1 MVKISTMSK
10 NQFSFLFM
18 LFFFCSG
25 AIAQQTEAAKPYSI
39 VIKGGHI
46 IDPKN
51 NMDALMDIAIKDG
64 KIVAIAK
71 NIDGSQATQLVN
83 AKGMFITPG
92 LIDLH
97 VHFFWGQDGSG
108 YMNARAGL
116 PADGFT
122 FPAGVTTAVDA
133 GSPGW
138 KSFELYKKQTIDQSQ
153 TRVLAM
159 LNIVSEGMD
168 SRNESDIE
176 HMDPTSTADMA
187 KKYPEHIVG
196 VKLAHFSGRGNLAH
210 SWIPTDR
217 TIEAGK
223 LANIPIM
230 VDFGSATPY
239 LPLDSL
245 FNVKFRP
252 GDIYTHAFGGNPEV
266 GLTSQS
272 GRESIVDIS
281 TKKVK
286 EYAIK
291 AQKRGVIFDVGFGGS
306 SFLFSQGIPAIKSGF
321 YPNSISTDLHTGSM
335 NNAMK
340 NMPNIMS
347 LFMAMGMPFKE
358 VIKASTWNPAQ
369 QIKRPELGNL
379 SIGSGADIAIFTLR
393 KGNFG
398 YYARDGKIAGK
409 ERLET
414 EMTIRAGRIVY
425 NLNAIAEPNVIQAPP
440 RQRPAN
446 APQRTGNTP

>member
-1 MVKISTMSK
+1 
-10 NQFSFLFM
+10 M
-18 LFFFCSG
+18 LIFVCIG
-25 AIAQQTEAAKPYSI
+25 AVAQQTGTVKPYSI
-39 VIKGGHI
+39 VIKGGHV

-51 NMDALMDIAIKDG
+51 GIDGLMDIAVKDG
-64 KIVAIAK
+64 KIAAIAK
-71 NIDGSQATQLVN
+71 SIDATQATQWVN
-83 AKGMFITPG
+83 AKGMYVTPG

-97 VHFFWGQDGSG
+97 VHFFWGHDGSS
-108 YMNARAGL
+108 YMNAPSSL
-116 PADGFT
+116 PPDGFT
-122 FPAGVTTAVDA
+122 FPAGVTTVVDA

-138 KSFELYKKQTIDQSQ
+138 KTFELYKKQTIDQSQ

-159 LNIVSEGMD
+159 LNIVGQGMAGGQF
-168 SRNESDIE
+168 ESNIDE
-176 HMDPTSTADMA
+176 MDPEKTADMA
-187 KKYPEHIVG
+187 KKYPQHVVG
-196 VKLAHFSGRGNLAH
+196 VKLAHFSGQGQYAH
-210 SWIPTDR
+210 TWIPVDR
-217 TIEAGK
+217 AIEAGK

-230 VDFGSATPY
+230 VDFGSANPY

-252 GDIYTHAFGGNPEV
+252 GDMYTHAFGGNPEV

-272 GRESIVDIS
+272 GRESIVNVA

-286 EYAIK
+286 DYAVR

-379 SIGSGADIAIFTLR
+379 SVGSEADVAIFTLR

-398 YYARDGKIAGK
+398 FYARDGKIAGK
-409 ERLET
+409 DRLET

-446 APQRTGNTP
+446 DSQRPGNTP

>member
-1 MVKISTMSK
+1 MKVK
-10 NQFSFLFM
+10 Q
-18 LFFFCSG
+18 LFFFSTLFLLFTDVF
-25 AIAQQTEAAKPYSI
+25 AQEIGPAKPYNI

-51 NMDALMDIAIKDG
+51 NVDEVMDIAIKDG
-64 KIVAIAK
+64 KIAAIAK
-71 NIDGSQATQLVN
+71 SIDGSQGTQLVN

-122 FPAGVTTAVDA
+122 FPAGVTTVVDA

-176 HMDPTSTADMA
+176 HMDPKSTADMA

-196 VKLAHFSGRGNLAH
+196 VKLAHFSGRGPLAH
-210 SWIPTDR
+210 TWIPTDR
-217 TIEAGK
+217 ALEAGR

-230 VDFGSATPY
+230 VDFGSANPY

-252 GDIYTHAFGGNPEV
+252 GDMYTHAFGGNPEV
-266 GLTSQS
+266 GLTTQS

-286 EYAIK
+286 EYVIR
-291 AQKRGVIFDVGFGGS
+291 AQKRGVIFDIGFGGS

-358 VIKASTWNPAQ
+358 VVKASTWNPAQ

-379 SIGSGADIAIFTLR
+379 SVGSEADIALFTLR

-398 YYARDGKIAGK
+398 FYARDGRIAGK
-409 ERLET
+409 NRLET

-425 NLNAIAEPNVIQAPP
+425 NLNAIAEPNLLPDGP

-446 APQRTGNTP
+446 APQNP

>member
-1 MVKISTMSK
+1 MNLKQIF
-10 NQFSFLFM
+10 FSSMLLFV
-18 LFFFCSG
+18 CSG
-25 AIAQQTEAAKPYSI
+25 AIAQPAAANKPYSI

-51 NMDALMDIAIKDG
+51 NVDAVMDIAVKDG
-64 KIVAIAK
+64 KIAAIAK
-71 NIDGSQATQLVN
+71 SIDGAQATQVVN
-83 AKGMFITPG
+83 AKGMYITPG
-92 LIDLH
+92 LVDLH
-97 VHFFWGQDGSG
+97 VHFFWGHDGSS
-108 YMNARAGL
+108 YMNAPSGL

-138 KSFELYKKQTIDQSQ
+138 KNFELYKKQTIDRSQ
-153 TRVLAM
+153 TRVLAL
-159 LNIVSEGMD
+159 LNIVGQGMAGGLYEND
-168 SRNESDIE
+168 INE
-176 HMDPTSTADMA
+176 MDPQKTAEMA
-187 KKYPEHIVG
+187 KKYPEHVVG
-196 VKLAHFSGRGNLAH
+196 VKLAHFSGRGPLAH
-210 SWIPTDR
+210 SWIPVDR
-217 TIEAGK
+217 AIEAGK

-230 VDFGSATPY
+230 VDFGSATPF

-252 GDIYTHAFGGNPEV
+252 GDMYTHAFGGNPEV
-266 GLTSQS
+266 GLTTQN
-272 GRESIVDIS
+272 GRESIVDVS
-281 TKKVK
+281 AKKLK
-286 EYAIK
+286 DYAFT

-306 SFLFSQGIPAIKSGF
+306 SFLFSQGIPAIKAGF

-340 NMPNIMS
+340 SMPNIMS

-379 SIGSGADIAIFTLR
+379 SVGSEADIAIFTLR

-398 YYARDGKIAGK
+398 FYARDGKISGK

-425 NLNAIAEPNVIQAPP
+425 NLNAIAEPNVLAPAP
-440 RQRPAN
+440 RPRPAT
-446 APQRTGNTP
+446 AP

>member
-1 MVKISTMSK
+1 
-10 NQFSFLFM
+10 M
-18 LFFFCSG
+18 LFILCSG
-25 AIAQQTEAAKPYSI
+25 AIAQQSESEKPYSI
-39 VIKGGHI
+39 VIKGGHV

-51 NMDALMDIAIKDG
+51 NLDAVMDIAIKDG
-64 KIVAIAK
+64 KIAAIAK
-71 NIDGSQATQLVN
+71 TIDGTQGAQLVN
-83 AKGMFITPG
+83 AKGMYITPG

-122 FPAGVTTAVDA
+122 FPAGVTTVVDA

-176 HMDPTSTADMA
+176 HMDPKSTAEMA

-196 VKLAHFSGRGNLAH
+196 VKLAHFSGRGPLAH
-210 SWIPTDR
+210 SWIPTDLAL
-217 TIEAGK
+217 EAGK

-252 GDIYTHAFGGNPEV
+252 GDMYTHAFGGNPEV

-272 GRESIVDIS
+272 GRESIVDVS

-286 EYAIK
+286 EYAVR

-379 SIGSGADIAIFTLR
+379 SIGSEADVAIFTLR
-393 KGNFG
+393 KGKFG
-398 YYARDGKIAGK
+398 YYARDGKISGK
-409 ERLET
+409 DRLET
-414 EMTIRAGRIVY
+414 EMTIRAGKIVY
-425 NLNAIAEPNVIQAPP
+425 NLNAIAEPNIIQAPP
-440 RQRPAN
+440 RPRPAN
-446 APQRTGNTP
+446 TPSNP

>member
-1 MVKISTMSK
+1 
-10 NQFSFLFM
+10 M
-18 LFFFCSG
+18 LLMLCSG
-25 AIAQQTEAAKPYSI
+25 AIAQQAESTKPYSI

-51 NMDALMDIAIKDG
+51 NVDAVMDIAVKDG
-64 KIVAIAK
+64 KIAAIAK
-71 NIDGSQATQLVN
+71 SIDGTQGTQVVN
-83 AKGMFITPG
+83 AKGMYITPG

-97 VHFFWGQDGSG
+97 VHFFWGHDGSS
-108 YMNARAGL
+108 YMNAPSSL

-122 FPAGVTTAVDA
+122 FPAGVTTVVDA

-138 KSFELYKKQTIDQSQ
+138 KTFELYKKQTIDRSQ

-159 LNIVSEGMD
+159 LNIVGQGMAGGQY
-168 SRNESDIE
+168 ESNIDE
-176 HMDPTSTADMA
+176 MDPQKTAEMA
-187 KKYPEHIVG
+187 KKYPEHVVG
-196 VKLAHFSGRGNLAH
+196 VKLAHFSGRGPLAH
-210 SWIPTDR
+210 TWIPVDR
-217 TIEAGK
+217 AIEAGK

-230 VDFGSATPY
+230 VDFGSANPY

-252 GDIYTHAFGGNPEV
+252 GDMYTHAFGGDPQV
-266 GLTSQS
+266 GLTTQS
-272 GRESIVDIS
+272 GRESIVDVS
-281 TKKVK
+281 VKKLK
-286 EYAIK
+286 DYAVK

-347 LFMAMGMPFKE
+347 IFMAMGMPFKE

-379 SIGSGADIAIFTLR
+379 SVGSEADIAIFTVR

-398 YYARDGKIAGK
+398 FYARDGKIAGK

-414 EMTIRAGRIVY
+414 EMTIRGGRIVY

-446 APQRTGNTP
+446 TPPRTTP

>member
-1 MVKISTMSK
+1 MNRK
-10 NQFSFLFM
+10 QL
-18 LFFFCSG
+18 LFFSALFLICSG
-25 AIAQQTEAAKPYSI
+25 AVAQQAESAKPYSI

-51 NMDALMDIAIKDG
+51 NVDAIMDIAIKDG
-64 KIVAIAK
+64 KIAAIAK
-71 NIDGSQATQLVN
+71 NIDGSQGTQLVN
-83 AKGMFITPG
+83 AKGMYVTPG
-92 LIDLH
+92 LVDLH
-97 VHFFWGQDGSG
+97 VHFFWGHDGSG
-108 YMNARAGL
+108 YMNAKAGL

-122 FPAGVTTAVDA
+122 FPAGVTTVVDA

-138 KSFELYKKQTIDQSQ
+138 KSFELYKKQTIDPSQ

-176 HMDPTSTADMA
+176 HMDPKSTADMA
-187 KKYPEHIVG
+187 KKYPQHVVG
-196 VKLAHFSGRGNLAH
+196 VKLAHFSGRGPLAH
-210 SWIPTDR
+210 SWIPVDR
-217 TIEAGK
+217 AIEAGK

-230 VDFGSATPY
+230 VDFGSANPY

-245 FNVKFRP
+245 FNVKFRV
-252 GDIYTHAFGGNPEV
+252 GDMYTHAFGGNPEV
-266 GLTSQS
+266 GLTTQS

-291 AQKRGVIFDVGFGGS
+291 AQKRGVIFDIGFGGS

-340 NMPNIMS
+340 SMPNIMS

-379 SIGSGADIAIFTLR
+379 SVGTEADIAIFTLR

-398 YYARDGKIAGK
+398 FYARDGKIAGK

-425 NLNAIAEPNVIQAPP
+425 NLNAIAEPNVLPTPP
-440 RQRPAN
+440 
-446 APQRTGNTP
+446 RTGNTPR

>member
-1 MVKISTMSK
+1 MKQK
-10 NQFSFLFM
+10 QL
-18 LFFFCSG
+18 LFFSMLIFFCLG
-25 AIAQQTEAAKPYSI
+25 AVAQQNEAVKPYSI
-39 VIKGGHI
+39 VIKGGHV

-51 NMDALMDIAIKDG
+51 GIDGLMDIAIKDG
-64 KIVAIAK
+64 KIAAISK
-71 NIDGSQATQLVN
+71 NIDGSQGTQLVN

-97 VHFFWGQDGSG
+97 VHFYWGHDGTS
-108 YMNARAGL
+108 YMNAPSSL
-116 PADGFT
+116 SPDGFT
-122 FPAGVTTAVDA
+122 FPAGVTTVVDA

-138 KSFELYKKQTIDQSQ
+138 KTFETYKKQTIDQSQ

-159 LNIVSEGMD
+159 LNIVGQGMAGG
-168 SRNESDIE
+168 RYESNIE
-176 HMDPTSTADMA
+176 EMDPQKTAEMA
-187 KKYPEHIVG
+187 KKYPQHVVG
-196 VKLAHFSGRGNLAH
+196 VKLAHFSGQGQYAH
-210 SWIPTDR
+210 TWIPVDR
-217 TIEAGK
+217 AIEAGK

-230 VDFGSATPY
+230 VDFGSANPY

-252 GDIYTHAFGGNPEV
+252 GDMYTHAFGGDPQV
-266 GLTSQS
+266 GLTTQS
-272 GRESIVDIS
+272 GRESIVNVA

-286 EYAIK
+286 DYAVR

-379 SIGSGADIAIFTLR
+379 SVGSEADVAIFTVR

-398 YYARDGKIAGK
+398 FYARDGKIPGK

-440 RQRPAN
+440 RQRPAG
-446 APQRTGNTP
+446 AGQRPGTNP

>member
-1 MVKISTMSK
+1 
-10 NQFSFLFM
+10 M
-18 LFFFCSG
+18 LLCMCAG
-25 AIAQQTEAAKPYSI
+25 AFAQQTGPAKPYSI

-51 NMDALMDIAIKDG
+51 DIDAVMDIAIKDG
-64 KIVAIAK
+64 KIAAIAK
-71 NIDGSQATQLVN
+71 SIDGTQGTQLVN

-122 FPAGVTTAVDA
+122 FPAGVTTVVDA

-168 SRNESDIE
+168 SQNESDIE
-176 HMDPTSTADMA
+176 HMDPKSTADMA

-196 VKLAHFSGRGNLAH
+196 VKLAHYSGRGPLAH
-210 SWIPTDR
+210 TWIPTER
-217 TIEAGK
+217 TLEAGR

-230 VDFGSATPY
+230 VDFGSADPY

-245 FNVKFRP
+245 FNIKFRP
-252 GDIYTHAFGGNPEV
+252 GDMYTHAFGGNPEV
-266 GLTSQS
+266 GLSSQS

-286 EYAIK
+286 EYAVR

-369 QIKRPELGNL
+369 QIKRPELGHL
-379 SIGSGADIAIFTLR
+379 SVGSEADIAIFTLR

-409 ERLET
+409 DRLET

-425 NLNAIAEPNVIQAPP
+425 NLNAIAEPNVLPAAPG
-440 RQRPAN
+440 QKPAN
-446 APQRTGNTP
+446 APQNP